1 MHNTNDL
8 DSLISL
14 KAVQTAMENFTSS
27 EKLRTLK
34 KFKYVFVE
42 KIPDHRGLRFK
53 GRLTQPSSKSER
65 FV

>member
-14 KAVQTAMENFTSS
+14 KAVRTALEKFNVN
-27 EKLRTLK
+27 EKLKTLK

-42 KIPDHRGLRFK
+42 KLPDHH
-53 GRLTQPSSKSER
+53 
-65 FV
+65 